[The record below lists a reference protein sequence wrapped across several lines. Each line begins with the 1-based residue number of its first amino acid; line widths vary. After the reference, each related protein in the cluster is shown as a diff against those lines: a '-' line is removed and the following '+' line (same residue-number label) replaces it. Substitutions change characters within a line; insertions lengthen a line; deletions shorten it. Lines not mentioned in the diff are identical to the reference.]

1 MLKFSEDIGFFTS
14 QILVITVFTTWTHL
28 YIVTFW
34 HEICWFLIVFLSVRP
49 YYCYYPFALGPRT
62 CLGQVFSQVMKHT
75 THTHNCTSLSPSEF
89 LDIQNMQAN
98 VLYSF
103 RCLIDT
109 CFPSAKFAVILT
121 ALLSFYIQMEAKVV
135 LAKLLQRFEFSLVPG
150 QSFDI
155 KDTGTLRPKSG
166 VICYIKHCS

>member
-1 MLKFSEDIGFFTS
+1 MWHLFTH
-14 QILVITVFTTWTHL
+14 QYFVVTVFMTWTHL
-28 YIVTFW
+28 NVVKLQ
-34 HEICWFLIVFLSVRP
+34 HEICWYQIVFLSERP

-75 THTHNCTSLSPSEF
+75 HKHTFAPPF
-89 LDIQNMQAN
+89 LLQN
-98 VLYSF
+98 L
-103 RCLIDT
+103 D
-109 CFPSAKFAVILT
+109 FPSATFAVIMT
-121 ALLSFYIQMEAKVV
+121 TLSCFYIQMEAKVV

-166 VICYIKHCS
+166 VICNIKPCS

>member
-1 MLKFSEDIGFFTS
+1 MSSFYSHN
-14 QILVITVFTTWTHL
+14 LVIMICTTWTHL

-34 HEICWFLIVFLSVRP
+34 HEICWFMCSYLKGLISATIHLHLVHEPVWGRSSHRWWS
-49 YYCYYPFALGPRT
+49 T
-62 CLGQVFSQVMKHT
+62 Q
-75 THTHNCTSLSPSEF
+75 HTHICSSLSPSEF
-89 LDIQNMQAN
+89 LDLQNTQAH

-121 ALLSFYIQMEAKVV
+121 TLLSFYIQMEAKVV

>member
-1 MLKFSEDIGFFTS
+1 M
-14 QILVITVFTTWTHL
+14 
-28 YIVTFW
+28 
-34 HEICWFLIVFLSVRP
+34 FLSERP

-62 CLGQVFSQVMKHT
+62 CLGQVFSQVMKHI
-75 THTHNCTSLSPSEF
+75 THTHTHICTSLSPSEF
-89 LDIQNMQAN
+89 FDLQNTQAH

-109 CFPSAKFAVILT
+109 CFPSAKIAVILT
-121 ALLSFYIQMEAKVV
+121 TLLSFYIQMEAKVV

-150 QSFDI
+150 QSFNI